1 MTSPWNPHGDGQA
14 WRYRICRTCTLRF
27 PADAP
32 RCPRCKDDRPA
43 PDLPAV
49 EYAGFLATR
58 DEAPVLDEEER
69 YALKNLVAIWPQWDG
84 DVVGRWTV
92 GPGWGLRLS
101 RAERVAWMNEGL
113 PPTSTDLQTGTPLLH
128 GDARGHWI
136 CESCG
141 RTLTFVAPSGAA
153 TTRGRTQANRPDA
166 VVDPY
171 GHARHCPRAGTPPR
185 PVALFTEAAAEILRL
200 MAVVPESVP
209 DTDVKTWGLSLGYA
223 LRVGMTRYFALSDG
237 DLDFELE
244 GAWDVSLDGQRCRQV
259 ALTFVDPNLGGSGYL
274 SRIADAFDHVAK
286 TAAEHLDHEG
296 CQVACYRCLKA
307 YDNQRHH
314 DFLNWPRVMA
324 DLEALSG
331 VPALSRPLETGDI
344 HDPGPWLEA
353 YQAGVG
359 SPLEL
364 KFLRLFE
371 QHGLAVE
378 KQVPVAPGDDEPPIS
393 VADFVLPGKRV
404 AIYVD
409 SAAFHV
415 GMALRRDR
423 FIRRRLAAGPK
434 PWHIV
439 ELRAADLAKG
449 RALVDRIAGLD

>member
-1 MTSPWNPHGDGQA
+1 
-14 WRYRICRTCTLRF
+14 
-27 PADAP
+27 
-32 RCPRCKDDRPA
+32 
-43 PDLPAV
+43 
-49 EYAGFLATR
+49 
-58 DEAPVLDEEER
+58 
-69 YALKNLVAIWPQWDG
+69 
-84 DVVGRWTV
+84 
-92 GPGWGLRLS
+92 
-101 RAERVAWMNEGL
+101 
-113 PPTSTDLQTGTPLLH
+113 
-128 GDARGHWI
+128 
-136 CESCG
+136 
-141 RTLTFVAPSGAA
+141 
-153 TTRGRTQANRPDA
+153 
-166 VVDPY
+166 
-171 GHARHCPRAGTPPR
+171 
-185 PVALFTEAAAEILRL
+185 
-200 MAVVPESVP
+200 
-209 DTDVKTWGLSLGYA
+209 
-223 LRVGMTRYFALSDG
+223 MTRYFALSDG

-244 GAWDVSLDGQRCRQV
+244 GAWAVSLDGQRCRQV
-259 ALTFVDPNLGGSGYL
+259 ALAFVDPNLGGSGYL

-307 YDNQRHH
+307 YDNQRYH
-314 DFLNWPRVMA
+314 DSLNWPRVMG

-331 VPALSRPLETGDI
+331 MPALSRPLETGDI

-364 KFLRLFE
+364 RFLRLFE

-393 VADFVLPGKRV
+393 VADFALPGKRV

-449 RALVDRIAGLD
+449 RALVDGMASLG